1 MTGDM
6 DRNPH
11 QTRRI
16 PHLVA
21 HRGNAR
27 EFPENTIASLRSA
40 IELGASYVGFDVH
53 LSADEVPVVIADDS
67 LIRTA
72 GRPESVFE
80 LSARELLSVEV
91 TERTRFDDRFS
102 DIRIPSLEQVT
113 ELLAAHPNVTA
124 FVEIRKPSLRQ
135 FGGPT
140 VVAKVSERLRP
151 VRQQCVVISFDLS
164 AVHESRRVGADAVGW
179 ILDRYDDRA
188 RMKYEAFKPDYVVCD
203 RLKLPTTAAKLWR
216 GPWAWVIYEVDQAAD
231 ALALAARGV
240 DFVQGTAVR
249 SLMQELK

>member
-6 DRNPH
+6 DRNP
-11 QTRRI
+11 QQARRI
-16 PHLVA
+16 PQLVA

-40 IELGASYVGFDVH
+40 IELGASYVEFDVH
-53 LSADEVPVVIADDS
+53 LSADEVPVVIKDDS

-80 LSARELLSVEV
+80 LNARELLRIEA
-91 TERTRFDDRFS
+91 TERSRFDDRFS
-102 DIRIPSLEQVT
+102 DICIPSLEQVT
-113 ELLAAHPNVTA
+113 ELLAAHPHVTA
-124 FVEIRKPSLRQ
+124 FVDIQKESLRQ

-140 VVAKVSERLRP
+140 VVARVSERLKP

-164 AVHESRRVGADAVGW
+164 AVHESRRTGASAVGW
-179 ILDRYDDRA
+179 ILDQYDDRS
-188 RMKYEAFKPDYVVCD
+188 RMKYEAFKPDFLVCD
-203 RLKLPTTAAKLWR
+203 LTKLPHTAAKLWR
-216 GPWAWVIYEVDQAAD
+216 GPWAWVICEVEQAAE

-240 DFVQGTAVR
+240 EFVQSTAVR
-249 SLMQELK
+249 SLMRELQ

>member
-6 DRNPH
+6 DRNPQ
-11 QTRRI
+11 QTRRN

-21 HRGNAR
+21 RRGNAR

-40 IELGASYVGFDVH
+40 IELGASYVEFDVH
-53 LSADEVPVVIADDS
+53 LSADEVPIVIADES
-67 LIRTA
+67 LVRTS

-80 LSARELLSVEV
+80 LTARELLRIEA
-91 TERTRFDDRFS
+91 TERERFDDRFS

-124 FVEIRKPSLRQ
+124 FVDIKKESLRQ

-140 VVAKVSERLRP
+140 VVARVSERLKP

-164 AVHESRRVGADAVGW
+164 AVHESRRAGAQAVGW
-179 ILDRYDDRA
+179 ILERYDERS
-188 RMKYEAFKPDYVVCD
+188 RTKYEAFKPDYLVCD
-203 RLKLPTTAAKLWR
+203 LAKLPKTEARLWR
-216 GPWAWVIYEVDQAAD
+216 GPWAWVIYGVNSASEAFQ
-231 ALALAARGV
+231 LAGRGV
-240 DFVQGTAVR
+240 EFIESSSVRALIRDF
-249 SLMQELK
+249 K

>member
-11 QTRRI
+11 QIRRI

-40 IELGASYVGFDVH
+40 IELGALYVEFDVH
-53 LSADEVPVVIADDS
+53 LSADEVPIVIADES

-80 LSARELLSVEV
+80 MSARELLRIEA
-91 TERTRFDDRFS
+91 TERSRFDDRFS

-124 FVEIRKPSLRQ
+124 FVDIKTQSLRR

-140 VVAKVSERLRP
+140 VVARVSERLKP
-151 VRQQCVVISFDLS
+151 VRQQCVMISFDLT
-164 AVHESRRVGADAVGW
+164 AVHESRRIGAYAVGW
-179 ILDRYDDRA
+179 ILDRYDDRT
-188 RMKYEAFKPDYVVCD
+188 RMKYEAFKPDYLLCN
-203 RLKLPTTAAKLWR
+203 LMKLPKTAAKLWR
-216 GPWAWVIYEVDQAAD
+216 GPWAWVIYDVDRAAD

-240 DFVQGTAVR
+240 EFVQSTAVR
-249 SLMQELK
+249 SLMQDLK